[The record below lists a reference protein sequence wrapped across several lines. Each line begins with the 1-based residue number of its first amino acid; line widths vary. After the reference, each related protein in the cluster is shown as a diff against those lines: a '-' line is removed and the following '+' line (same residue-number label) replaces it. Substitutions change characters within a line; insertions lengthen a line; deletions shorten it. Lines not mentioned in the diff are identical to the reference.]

1 MALEERLQADGR
13 VWSMAKKHF
22 WCQYPERALDDGS
35 LFLVQLMTLGTAGDV
50 RG

>member
-1 MALEERLQADGR
+1 
-13 VWSMAKKHF
+13 MAKKHL
-22 WCQYPERALDDGS
+22 WCQYPERALDDAP